1 MEKSAAAPSVTLP
14 STCWE
19 CGTCCGSLL
28 TVRDGRVTGVAPN
41 PANPWSR
48 GAFCVKGIRGAT
60 GIAYHPDRVV
70 RPRRRA
76 GPRGSGRWQ
85 EIDWDTALDE
95 MADRLA
101 AVRQEHGP
109 LAIAGA
115 VSNAWYSRGLTVAL
129 LMRSIG
135 SPNWLINQ
143 DLCGGC
149 RATSDRITGLG
160 IGGGEDIDNARSA
173 LIVGRNPYAA
183 DPVQWQALKAGRKRG
198 LKVVV
203 IDPKRTPA
211 VDLADLW
218 LRPRPGTD
226 AAIALAMTQVLI
238 ARGRHDADFIA
249 RECHGFDALAARAAE
264 FPPQRAAAIAGVAAA
279 DIVRA
284 AEIYADGP
292 STFVSGHGIDAN
304 SRGVETYRAFHCL
317 VAISGNAGRVG
328 GNRRAIAPAGFRS
341 YLGVLHDPAFRLP
354 PEVERRTLGAERFP
368 LWSGPDS
375 WHMACHNPTAIE
387 AMLSGRPYP
396 LRALYVSGVNI
407 TVTYPD
413 TRRTLAALGSLDF
426 LAVAT
431 HMMTPTAEVA
441 DIVLPKTTTIEEEE
455 VSLMASANAVL
466 YTAAAAPPVGAA
478 RSDLDI
484 AIGLVERLAAR
495 GALWRDLF
503 QWRTQKEFNHFLLGD
518 SGIDLEALRCDGF
531 ARYAPGAPPPR
542 NTPTGRIELYCERL
556 AALGLDPL
564 PNWTPRADDAAGD
577 YPFLLMTGD
586 REKSY
591 HHSRFREQGWATKV
605 SPDPRLLIHP
615 ADAARLGLADGDWVK
630 LETAAAVGTC
640 RLRLNVTENTP
651 EGVLSTGMGWWR
663 PEAPA
668 PERGALDINI
678 NAAVSYGAPW
688 DPVSGSADTRGLR
701 CRIAA
706 AQA

>member
-1 MEKSAAAPSVTLP
+1 MENTASPSSVTVP

-19 CGTCCGSLL
+19 CGTCCGALL
-28 TVRDGRVTGVAPN
+28 TVQAGRVVEVAPN
-41 PANPWSR
+41 RDNPWSR
-48 GAFCVKGIRGAT
+48 GAFCIKGIRGAT
-60 GIAYHPDRVV
+60 GIAYHPDRLL
-70 RPRRRA
+70 RPRRRV
-76 GPRGSGRWQ
+76 GPRGSGRWRD
-85 EIDWDTALDE
+85 ISWDEALDE

-101 AVRQEHGP
+101 EVRAAHGP

-160 IGGGEDIDNARSA
+160 IGGGEDIDHARMA

-198 LKVVV
+198 MRVVV

-218 LRPRPGTD
+218 LRPKPGTD
-226 AAIALAMTQVLI
+226 SAIALALSHHLI
-238 ARGRHDADFIA
+238 AHGLYDRDVVA
-249 RECHGFDALAARAAE
+249 RDCHGFKDFASRAAE
-264 FPPQRAAAIAGVAAA
+264 FPPERAAAISGVPAE

-284 AEIYADGP
+284 AELYADGP

-317 VAISGNAGRVG
+317 VAIAGNVDRTG
-328 GNRRAIAPAGFRS
+328 GNRRARGPKGFRT
-341 YLGVLHDPAFRLP
+341 YLGLLHHPDFRLA
-354 PEVERRTLGAERFP
+354 PETERQTLGADRFP

-387 AMLSGRPYP
+387 AMLTGRPYP

-407 TVTYPD
+407 AVTYPD
-413 TRRTLAALGSLDF
+413 SRRTLAALNSLDF

-455 VSLMASANAVL
+455 VSLMASAQVAL
-466 YTAAAAPPVGAA
+466 YTAAAVPPVGEA
-478 RSDLDI
+478 RSDLYI
-484 AIGLVERLAAR
+484 AIGLIDRLDAR
-495 GALWRDLF
+495 GALQRNLF
-503 QWRTQKEFNHFLLGD
+503 QWRTQEDFNRFLIGD
-518 SGIDLEALRCDGF
+518 SGIDLAELRRAGF
-531 ARYAPGAPPPR
+531 ARYTPADPPPR
-542 NTPTGRIELYCERL
+542 STPTGKIELYCERL
-556 AALGLDPL
+556 AALRLDPL
-564 PNWTPRADDAAGD
+564 PNWTPREAAPDATF
-577 YPFLLMTGD
+577 PFALLTGD

-591 HHSRFREQGWATKV
+591 HHSRFREQSWATKV
-605 SPDPRLLIHP
+605 SPDPRLLINP
-615 ADAARLGLADGDWVK
+615 ADAGRLGMADGDWVS
-630 LETAAAVGTC
+630 LETPAAVGAC
-640 RLRLNVTENTP
+640 RLRLSVTENTP

-678 NAAVSYGAPW
+678 NAALTYGAPW

-701 CRIAA
+701 CRIAPA
-706 AQA
+706 S